1 MIDNQRKKK
10 VNEATEAE
18 NEATSQELEE
28 LLQLLDDW
36 DDMEK
41 PSLAELTLGIE
52 VSLQHLQD
60 KVSENQ

>member
-1 MIDNQRKKK
+1 M
-10 VNEATEAE
+10 NEATEAE